1 MTRHADHDRLPW
13 RTPAPS
19 LAARTNRS
27 EERKREVRR
36 HLGARPQFPGTG
48 DRTYSD
54 VLDAYHGETGLP
66 LADSAVAALD
76 LAWRELMY
84 TQPPDEYADGTLY
97 HKRQPLVLRELAAH
111 KLFGRLAR
119 PIDGVPGVWVS
130 AEEVI
135 VCPYSSTMLLEEAV
149 ATLARPGGVIVYPEG
164 LYKSSGI
171 HVEKYGLRMQAC
183 PVAPDDSFK
192 IDPDLL
198 ASCLDYFAE
207 RDELCGVL
215 LTLPGNPVFTDYS
228 AEELLAIGRVLVASG
243 VPVICD
249 MAFDC
254 MVEQHIPIAAVAVE
268 SDDGVRRLYDQVLT
282 ITGNSKGYNAF
293 GPCKLGAA
301 CSGDAEWLARIRQRL
316 TISFQRESTHL
327 ARAVVEHTP
336 ESYFA
341 QNRVRMLD
349 QLDRAH
355 RHIDA
360 INTRLGAKVI
370 RPLGSRHGMFLTVVF
385 DEAVLGKAGVE
396 TSAEIEDLLLA
407 GAGIDSV
414 ALDRTGS
421 ERLGV
426 RFNVLAPRKAPGR
439 ESADLVDELFDR
451 LEQLLSAIRNGLTYP
466 KVLAERGLL
475 IIEHAVG
482 Q

>member
-1 MTRHADHDRLPW
+1 MTRQADTDRLPW

-36 HLGARPQFPGTG
+36 HLGVRPQFAGTG
-48 DRTYSD
+48 NRTYSD

-66 LADSAVAALD
+66 LAESARAALD
-76 LAWRELMY
+76 LAWRELLH

-111 KLFGRLAR
+111 RLFGRLTEPDDA
-119 PIDGVPGVWVS
+119 VPGVRVS
-130 AEEVI
+130 PEEVI

-207 RDELCGVL
+207 RGELCGVL

-228 AEELLAIGRVLVASG
+228 AVDLLAIGEVLAARR

-254 MVEQHIPIAAVAVE
+254 LVAQHIPIAALEVAT
-268 SDDGVRRLYDQVLT
+268 DTGVCRLYDQVLT

-301 CSGDAEWLARIRQRL
+301 CSGDAEWLARIRERL

-327 ARAVVEHTP
+327 ARAIVEHTP
-336 ESYFA
+336 EDYFA
-341 QNRVRMLD
+341 NNRVRMLA
-349 QLDRAH
+349 QLERAH
-355 RHIDA
+355 GHIDA
-360 INTRLGAKVI
+360 INARLGAKVI
-370 RPLGSRHGMFLTVVF
+370 RPLGSRQGMFLSVVF
-385 DEAVLGKAGVE
+385 DHAVLDQAGVG

-426 RFNVLAPRKAPGR
+426 RFNVLAARKAPGQ

-451 LEQLLSAIRNGLTYP
+451 LERLLEEIRGGLTYP
-466 KVLAERGLL
+466 KVLAECGLPV
-475 IIEHAVG
+475 IEGAAVR
-482 Q
+482 

>member
-1 MTRHADHDRLPW
+1 MTRQAAVDGLPW
-13 RTPAPS
+13 QHPAPS

-27 EERKREVRR
+27 EARKREVRR
-36 HLGARPQFPGTG
+36 HLGARPQFAGAG

-54 VLDAYHGETGLP
+54 VIDAYHGETGLA

-76 LAWRELMY
+76 LAWRELLH
-84 TQPPDEYADGTLY
+84 TEPPDEYTDGTLY
-97 HKRQPLVLRELAAH
+97 HKRQPLILRELAAH
-111 KLFGRLAR
+111 KLFGRLSEPVA
-119 PIDGVPGVWVS
+119 GVPGVRVS
-130 AEEVI
+130 PEEVI
-135 VCPYSSTMLLEEAV
+135 VCAYSSTMLLEEAV
-149 ATLARPGGVIVYPEG
+149 ATLARPSGVIVYPEG

-192 IDPDLL
+192 IDPELL

-207 RDELCGVL
+207 RGELCGVL

-228 AEELLAIGRVLVASG
+228 AEELLAIGRVLVAYG

-254 MVEQHIPIAAVAVE
+254 MVEQHIPIAALEIPTA
-268 SDDGVRRLYDQVLT
+268 DGVRRLYDQVLT

-301 CSGDAEWLARIRQRL
+301 CSGNVEWLAQVRERL

-327 ARAVVEHTP
+327 ARAIVEHTP
-336 ESYFA
+336 ADYFA
-341 QNRVRMLD
+341 HNRVRMLE
-349 QLDRAH
+349 QLDRAQG
-355 RHIDA
+355 HIAA
-360 INTRLGAKVI
+360 INARFGAKVI
-370 RPLGSRHGMFLTVVF
+370 RPLGSRQGMFLTVVF
-385 DEAVLGKAGVE
+385 DDALLDRACIA
-396 TSAEIEDLLLA
+396 TSAELEDLLLA
-407 GAGIDSV
+407 GAGIDTV

-439 ESADLVDELFDR
+439 ESADLVDEVFER
-451 LEQLLSAIRNGLTYP
+451 LEQLIQEIREGLTYP
-466 KVLAERGLL
+466 KVLAERGLPVL
-475 IIEHAVG
+475 EKTAA

>member
-1 MTRHADHDRLPW
+1 MTRHADIDRLLW

-19 LAARTNRS
+19 LAARTNCS
-27 EERKREVRR
+27 EERKWAVRR
-36 HLGARPQFPGTG
+36 HLGARPRFAGTG
-48 DRTYSD
+48 DRAYSD

-66 LADSAVAALD
+66 PAESAIAALD
-76 LAWRELMY
+76 LAWRELLH
-84 TQPPDEYADGTLY
+84 TQPSDEYADGTFY

-111 KLFGRLAR
+111 KLFGRLAE
-119 PIDGVPGVWVS
+119 PGDGVPGVRVS
-130 AEEVI
+130 PEEVI

-171 HVEKYGLRMQAC
+171 HVEKYGLRMEAC

-192 IDPDLL
+192 IDPDSL

-228 AEELLAIGRVLVASG
+228 AEELLAIGAVLAASG

-254 MVEQHIPIAAVAVE
+254 MVAQHIPIAALEIAT
-268 SDDGVRRLYDQVLT
+268 DAGVRRLYDQVLT

-301 CSGDAEWLARIRQRL
+301 CSGDADWLARVRDRL

-327 ARAVVEHTP
+327 ARAIVEHTP
-336 ESYFA
+336 EDYFA
-341 QNRVRMLD
+341 ENRVRMLA
-349 QLDRAH
+349 QLERAH
-355 RHIDA
+355 GHIDA
-360 INTRLGAKVI
+360 INARLGAKVI
-370 RPLGSRHGMFLTVVF
+370 RPLGSRHGMFLSVVF
-385 DEAVLGKAGVE
+385 DDAVLDRAGVG

-421 ERLGV
+421 ERRGV
-426 RFNVLAPRKAPGR
+426 RFNVLAPRKAPGQ
-439 ESADLVDELFDR
+439 ESADLLDELFDR
-451 LEQLLSAIRNGLTYP
+451 LERLLREIRGGLTYP
-466 KVLAERGLL
+466 KVLAEHGLPVL
-475 IIEHAVG
+475 ESAAA